1 MNNLVEN
8 LPNIHEKNEVCA
20 MCQLGKQNKLP
31 FPPKATWKASKKLQL
46 VHSDVCAPIS
56 TPSLNDSKYFLLFID
71 DLTRMCWCSS

>member
-1 MNNLVEN
+1 MHMNNLVEN

-46 VHSDVCAPIS
+46 VHSDVCAQ
-56 TPSLNDSKYFLLFID
+56 
-71 DLTRMCWCSS
+71 